1 MTEPDLPGIGAN
13 GRAIDNDAC
22 PECRCLKAN
31 HRGLGCAGFSGFC
44 GCKRSYDEAPP
55 QEDAVV
61 FPDVAKPPYET
72 PVTGL
77 FSVAIDAT
85 IPPGQWRLQRL
96 RNVPD
101 PTDRQQAKFA
111 SKVNEHI
118 SRLLERTAMAEKK
131 CAAILALCNADN
143 AANEPEFTIS
153 TGAVRDILEPQ
164 RAAARASTLAHKT
177 NKISK

>member
-13 GRAIDNDAC
+13 GRAINNDAC

-96 RNVPD
+96 RNVPE

-118 SRLLERTAMAEKK
+118 SRLLERTAAAEKK
-131 CAAILALCNADN
+131 CAAILALCNADY
-143 AANEPEFTIS
+143 ALGEPAWSVPTDAIR
-153 TGAVRDILEPQ
+153 AILEPQ
-164 RAAARASTLAHKT
+164 FASLNASRLAHKT
-177 NKISK
+177 DTLSK